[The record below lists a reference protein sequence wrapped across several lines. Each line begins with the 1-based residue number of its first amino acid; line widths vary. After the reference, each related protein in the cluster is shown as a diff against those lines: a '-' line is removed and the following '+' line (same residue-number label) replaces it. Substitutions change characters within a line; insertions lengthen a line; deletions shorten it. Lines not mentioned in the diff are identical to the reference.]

1 MFGGYKK
8 LSYLCRVI
16 MIREQELKRITMLP
30 KKHISTYKGY
40 LEKKIVFAILFVLV
54 AATADAQFL
63 FRVSGN
69 GLSAPSYLLGTIHY
83 LPGSLL
89 DNSAEYLEAEAQCQ
103 QMYVEHKITY
113 KRKAAAQ
120 QKQEQPTV
128 TYQDGKNI
136 FDLIDAQ
143 SATILKEKLK
153 EVMNID
159 LDDPTWKDYLNW
171 TPAVY
176 YNLLVSRLRSQT
188 RPHGPMMDGVLMMKA
203 QKQGWDVGELDDE
216 ELTLESLNEHQNELP
231 PTIDIQA
238 DSLMALLKGY
248 EQKRQILTEGYE
260 KLTKYWILGDYEGFA
275 STQLT
280 SVHQHTAIFEKRN
293 AKWLPRMQVAMS
305 EKPTML
311 VFGAG
316 HLIGEQGVIQLL
328 RTAGYEVEQIKIKQ
342 LSR

>member
-1 MFGGYKK
+1 MLRKK
-8 LSYLCRVI
+8 
-16 MIREQELKRITMLP
+16 Q
-30 KKHISTYKGY
+30 ISTYKGY

-89 DNSAEYLEAEAQCQ
+89 DNSAEYLEAEAQCR
-103 QMYVEHKITY
+103 QMYVEGKTTPGKIDN
-113 KRKAAAQ
+113 Q
-120 QKQEQPTV
+120 QQRQEQPKV
-128 TYQDGKNI
+128 TYPDGKNI
-136 FDLIDAQ
+136 FDFIDTE
-143 SATILKEKLK
+143 SAAILKEKFK
-153 EVMNID
+153 EATKID
-159 LDDPTWKDYLNW
+159 LNDTTWKSFWDW
-171 TPAVY
+171 TPAAY
-176 YNLLVSRLRSQT
+176 YNFLASRLKSQT
-188 RPHGPMMDGVLMMKA
+188 RPHGEMMDGVLMMKA

-280 SVHQHTAIFEKRN
+280 SVHQHTAMFEKRN

-305 EKPTML
+305 EKPTMF

>member
-1 MFGGYKK
+1 MN
-8 LSYLCRVI
+8 
-16 MIREQELKRITMLP
+16 
-30 KKHISTYKGY
+30 
-40 LEKKIVFAILFVLV
+40 KKIILSILLAFVAI
-54 AATADAQFL
+54 TADAQFL
-63 FRVSGN
+63 FRISGN
-69 GLSAPSYLLGTIHY
+69 GLKEPSYMLGMIHY

-89 DNSAEYLEAEAQCQ
+89 DNSIEYMEAEAQCQ

-113 KRKAAAQ
+113 KRIAAAQ

-188 RPHGPMMDGVLMMKA
+188 RPHGPMMDGVLEAKA
-203 QKQGWDVGELDDE
+203 QKRSWEIGELDDE
-216 ELTLESLNEHQNELP
+216 TFNLDSLNEHQDEQP
-231 PTIDIQA
+231 PTIDVQA
-238 DSLMALLKGY
+238 DSLMSFLKGY

-260 KLTKYWILGDYEGFA
+260 TLTKYWILGDFEGFA

-280 SVHQHTAIFEKRN
+280 SVHKHTAMFEKRN
-293 AKWLPRMQVAMS
+293 AKWLLRMQAAMN
-305 EKPTML
+305 EKPTMF

-316 HLIGEQGVIQLL
+316 HLIGEHGVIQML
-328 RTAGYEVEQIKIKQ
+328 RTAGYEVEQITIKT
-342 LSR
+342 L